1 MIAIFGGLGAAVLW
15 AAANLASSRS
25 SRMIGASSALAWMM
39 FVGLAVTAP
48 FVPFAGPL
56 PSLTPILA
64 FWLAASG
71 LGSVIGLFFVYR
83 GLRIGKVGPVL
94 AIASTEGAIAA
105 VVAVIAGEQLTIPV
119 AVMLIV
125 IAVGIAVVALATGD
139 TADAGTAETAGAAAI
154 AGDTVDEVAGKD
166 AGPSPAATK
175 PRRGADRQ
183 AALFGTA
190 GAIAFGFSI
199 YGTAQ
204 AGMTLPIVL
213 AIMPARV
220 TGVVFVFIPM
230 ALAGRLKMTRGAAPL
245 VVITALGEVLGNA
258 VYVLGARESIA
269 IAAVLA
275 CQYAAVGA
283 VAAFFLFRER
293 LSMLQRSGVA
303 AIAVGVAILTAV
315 RT

>member
-1 MIAIFGGLGAAVLW
+1 VAQTASVIAILGGLGAAFLW
-15 AAANLASSRS
+15 AAANLASARS
-25 SRMIGASSALAWMM
+25 SRLIGASSALAWMM
-39 FVGLAVTAP
+39 LIGLVVTAP
-48 FVPFAGPL
+48 LVPFAGPL
-56 PSLTPILA
+56 PPLTPALA

-105 VVAVIAGEQLTIPV
+105 VVAVIAGERLTIPV
-119 AVMLIV
+119 ALMLGV
-125 IAVGIAVVALATGD
+125 IAVAIAVVALATGD
-139 TADAGTAETAGAAAI
+139 AAEANGGAGDHGAAA
-154 AGDTVDEVAGKD
+154 T
-166 AGPSPAATK
+166 SPVVRPGRSAE
-175 PRRGADRQ
+175 RQ
-183 AALFGTA
+183 ATLFGTA

-204 AGMTLPIVL
+204 AGLSLPIII

-220 TGVVFVFIPM
+220 AGVALVFVPM
-230 ALAGRLKMTRGAAPL
+230 ALAGRLRMTRQAAPL
-245 VVITALGEVLGNA
+245 VVITALGEVLGNVA
-258 VYVLGARESIA
+258 YVVGARESIA

-275 CQYAAVGA
+275 CQYAAIGA

-293 LSMLQRSGVA
+293 LSLLQRSGVV

>member
-1 MIAIFGGLGAAVLW
+1 MIAILGGLGAAFLW

-25 SRMIGASSALAWMM
+25 SRLIGASSTLATMM
-39 FVGLAVTAP
+39 LVGLLFTLP

-56 PSLTPILA
+56 PPLTPILA

-105 VVAVIAGEQLTIPV
+105 VVAVIAGERLTVLV
-119 AVMLIV
+119 ALMLV
-125 IAVGIAVVALATGD
+125 LIAVGIAVVALATGD
-139 TADAGTAETAGAAAI
+139 APEATGGIGAAPP
-154 AGDTVDEVAGKD
+154 T
-166 AGPSPAATK
+166 AAEAAAPR
-175 PRRGADRQ
+175 PRRSAERQ

-204 AGMTLPIVL
+204 AGIALPIMI

-220 TGVVFVFIPM
+220 AGVALVFIPM
-230 ALAGRLKMTRGAAPL
+230 ALAGRLRMTRRAAPL
-245 VVITALGEVLGNA
+245 VVITALGEVLGNMA
-258 VYVLGARESIA
+258 YIVGARESIA

-293 LSMLQRSGVA
+293 LSPLQRSGVV

>member
-1 MIAIFGGLGAAVLW
+1 MIAILGGLGAAFLW
-15 AAANLASSRS
+15 AAANLASARS
-25 SRMIGASSALAWMM
+25 SRLIGASSALAWMM
-39 FVGLAVTAP
+39 LVGLVVTAP
-48 FVPFAGPL
+48 LAPFAGPL
-56 PSLTPILA
+56 PQLTPALA

-105 VVAVIAGEQLTIPV
+105 VVAVIAGERLTIPV
-119 AVMLIV
+119 ALMLVV

-139 TADAGTAETAGAAAI
+139 AAVTAGDHGVTATAGA
-154 AGDTVDEVAGKD
+154 
-166 AGPSPAATK
+166 SPVLRPGRSAE
-175 PRRGADRQ
+175 RQ

-204 AGMTLPIVL
+204 AGLSLPIII

-220 TGVVFVFIPM
+220 AGVALVFVPM
-230 ALAGRLKMTRGAAPL
+230 ALAGHLRMTRRAAPL
-245 VVITALGEVLGNA
+245 VVITALGEVLGNVA
-258 VYVLGARESIA
+258 YVVGARESIA

-293 LSMLQRSGVA
+293 LSLLQRSGVV
-303 AIAVGVAILTAV
+303 AIAVGVAILTAA

>member
-1 MIAIFGGLGAAVLW
+1 VIAILGGLGAAFLW
-15 AAANLASSRS
+15 AAANLASARS
-25 SRMIGASSALAWMM
+25 SRLIGASSALAWMM
-39 FVGLAVTAP
+39 LIGLVVTAP
-48 FVPFAGPL
+48 LVPFAGPL
-56 PSLTPILA
+56 PPLTPALA
-64 FWLAASG
+64 FWLAAAG

-105 VVAVIAGEQLTIPV
+105 VVAVIAGERLTIPV
-119 AVMLIV
+119 ALMLGV
-125 IAVGIAVVALATGD
+125 IAVAIAVVALATGD
-139 TADAGTAETAGAAAI
+139 AAEANGAA
-154 AGDTVDEVAGKD
+154 GDHGVT
-166 AGPSPAATK
+166 ATSLVLR
-175 PRRGADRQ
+175 PGRSAERQ
-183 AALFGTA
+183 ATLFGTA

-204 AGMTLPIVL
+204 AGLSLPIII

-220 TGVVFVFIPM
+220 AGVALVFVPM
-230 ALAGRLKMTRGAAPL
+230 ALAGRLRMTRHAAPL

-258 VYVLGARESIA
+258 AYVVGARESIA

-275 CQYAAVGA
+275 CQYAAIGA

-293 LSMLQRSGVA
+293 LSLPQRSGVV

-315 RT
+315 KT

>member
-1 MIAIFGGLGAAVLW
+1 MIAILGGLSAAFLW
-15 AAANLASSRS
+15 AAANLASARS
-25 SRMIGASSALAWMM
+25 SRIIGASSALGWMM
-39 FVGLAVTAP
+39 LVGLVVTAP
-48 FVPFAGPL
+48 LVPFAGPL
-56 PSLTPILA
+56 PPLTPALA
-64 FWLAASG
+64 FWLAAAG

-105 VVAVIAGEQLTIPV
+105 VVAVIAGERLTIPV
-119 AVMLIV
+119 ALMLGV

-139 TADAGTAETAGAAAI
+139 AAEANGASGDHGVTATAGLTAA
-154 AGDTVDEVAGKD
+154 
-166 AGPSPAATK
+166 SPVLRPGRSAE
-175 PRRGADRQ
+175 RQ
-183 AALFGTA
+183 ATLFGTA

-204 AGMTLPIVL
+204 AGLSLPIII

-220 TGVVFVFIPM
+220 AGVALVFVPM
-230 ALAGRLKMTRGAAPL
+230 ALAGRLRMTRRAAPL
-245 VVITALGEVLGNA
+245 VVITALGEVLGNVA
-258 VYVLGARESIA
+258 YVVGARESIA
-269 IAAVLA
+269 IAAILA

-293 LSMLQRSGVA
+293 LSLLQRSGVV
-303 AIAVGVAILTAV
+303 AIALGVAILTAV

>member
-1 MIAIFGGLGAAVLW
+1 MIAILGGLSAAFLW
-15 AAANLASSRS
+15 AAANLASARS
-25 SRMIGASSALAWMM
+25 SRIIGASSALGWMM
-39 FVGLAVTAP
+39 LVGLVVTAP
-48 FVPFAGPL
+48 LVPFAGPL
-56 PSLTPILA
+56 PPLTPALA

-105 VVAVIAGEQLTIPV
+105 VVAVIAGERLTIPV
-119 AVMLIV
+119 ALMLGV

-139 TADAGTAETAGAAAI
+139 AGAAGDHGVTAT
-154 AGDTVDEVAGKD
+154 AGLTA
-166 AGPSPAATK
+166 ASPVLRPGRSAE
-175 PRRGADRQ
+175 RQ

-204 AGMTLPIVL
+204 AGLSLPIII

-220 TGVVFVFIPM
+220 AGVALVFVPM
-230 ALAGRLKMTRGAAPL
+230 ALAGRLRMTRRAAPL
-245 VVITALGEVLGNA
+245 VVITALGEVLGNVA
-258 VYVLGARESIA
+258 YVVGARESIA

-293 LSMLQRSGVA
+293 LSPLQRSGVV

>member
-1 MIAIFGGLGAAVLW
+1 MIAILGGFGAAFLW
-15 AAANLASSRS
+15 AAANLASARS
-25 SRMIGASSALAWMM
+25 SRIIGASSALAWMM
-39 FVGLAVTAP
+39 LIGLVVTVP
-48 FVPFAGPL
+48 LVPFAGPL
-56 PSLTPILA
+56 PQLTPTLA
-64 FWLAASG
+64 CWLAASG

-105 VVAVIAGEQLTIPV
+105 VVAVIAGESLTIP
-119 AVMLIV
+119 AALMLAV

-139 TADAGTAETAGAAAI
+139 AAPGEGAEAADTTPATT
-154 AGDTVDEVAGKD
+154 
-166 AGPSPAATK
+166 AATK
-175 PRRGADRQ
+175 PNQRPARSADRQ

-204 AGMTLPIVL
+204 AGLSLPIVL

-220 TGVVFVFIPM
+220 TGVALVFIPM
-230 ALAGRLKMTRGAAPL
+230 ALAGRLRMTRRAVPL

-258 VYVLGARESIA
+258 AYVVGARESIA

-293 LSMLQRSGVA
+293 LSLLQRSGVA
-303 AIAVGVAILTAV
+303 AIAIGVAILTAV
-315 RT
+315 RA

>member
-1 MIAIFGGLGAAVLW
+1 MIAILGGLGAAFLW
-15 AAANLASSRS
+15 AAANLASARS
-25 SRMIGASSALAWMM
+25 SRLIGASSALGTMM
-39 FVGLAVTAP
+39 FVGLVITLP

-56 PSLTPILA
+56 PPLTPILA
-64 FWLAASG
+64 FWLTASG

-105 VVAVIAGEQLTIPV
+105 VVAVIAGERLTILV
-119 AVMLIV
+119 ALMLAVIV
-125 IAVGIAVVALATGD
+125 VGIAVVALATGD
-139 TADAGTAETAGAAAI
+139 AAEATGAIGADLETAHVDAA
-154 AGDTVDEVAGKD
+154 KR
-166 AGPSPAATK
+166 
-175 PRRGADRQ
+175 PRHSVERQ

-204 AGMTLPIVL
+204 AGLSLPVII
-213 AIMPARV
+213 AILPARV
-220 TGVVFVFIPM
+220 AGVALVFIPL
-230 ALAGRLKMTRGAAPL
+230 ALAGRLQMSRRAAPL
-245 VVITALGEVLGNA
+245 VVITALGEVLGNVA
-258 VYVLGARESIA
+258 YVIGARESIA

-283 VAAFFLFRER
+283 VAAFFLFHER
-293 LSMLQRSGVA
+293 LAPLQRSGVV

>member
-1 MIAIFGGLGAAVLW
+1 MAQTAAVIAILGGLGAAFLW
-15 AAANLASSRS
+15 AAANLASARS
-25 SRMIGASSALAWMM
+25 SRLIGASSALAWMM
-39 FVGLAVTAP
+39 LIGLVVTAP
-48 FVPFAGPL
+48 LVPFAGPL
-56 PSLTPILA
+56 PPLTPALA

-105 VVAVIAGEQLTIPV
+105 VVAVIAGERLTIPV
-119 AVMLIV
+119 ALMLGV
-125 IAVGIAVVALATGD
+125 IAVAIAVVALATGD
-139 TADAGTAETAGAAAI
+139 AAEANGAAGDHGAAA
-154 AGDTVDEVAGKD
+154 T
-166 AGPSPAATK
+166 SPAVRPGRSAE
-175 PRRGADRQ
+175 RQ
-183 AALFGTA
+183 ATLFGTA

-204 AGMTLPIVL
+204 AGLSLPIII

-220 TGVVFVFIPM
+220 AGVALVFVPM
-230 ALAGRLKMTRGAAPL
+230 ALAGRLRMTRHAAPL
-245 VVITALGEVLGNA
+245 VVITALGEVLGNVA
-258 VYVLGARESIA
+258 YVVGARESIA

-275 CQYAAVGA
+275 CQYAAIGA

-293 LSMLQRSGVA
+293 LSLLQRSGVV

>member
-1 MIAIFGGLGAAVLW
+1 V
-15 AAANLASSRS
+15 
-25 SRMIGASSALAWMM
+25 
-39 FVGLAVTAP
+39 VTAP
-48 FVPFAGPL
+48 LVPFAGPL
-56 PSLTPILA
+56 PPLTPALA

-105 VVAVIAGEQLTIPV
+105 VVAVIAGERLTIPV
-119 AVMLIV
+119 ALMLGV
-125 IAVGIAVVALATGD
+125 IAVAIAVVALATGD
-139 TADAGTAETAGAAAI
+139 AAEANGAA
-154 AGDTVDEVAGKD
+154 GDHGVT
-166 AGPSPAATK
+166 ATSLVLR
-175 PRRGADRQ
+175 PGRSAERQ
-183 AALFGTA
+183 ATLFGTA

-204 AGMTLPIVL
+204 AGLSLPIII

-220 TGVVFVFIPM
+220 AGVALVFVPM
-230 ALAGRLKMTRGAAPL
+230 ALAGRLRMTRHAAPL
-245 VVITALGEVLGNA
+245 VVITALGEVLGNVA
-258 VYVLGARESIA
+258 YVVGARESIA

-275 CQYAAVGA
+275 CQYAAIGA

-293 LSMLQRSGVA
+293 LSLLQRSGVV

>member
-1 MIAIFGGLGAAVLW
+1 MIAILGGLSAAFLW
-15 AAANLASSRS
+15 AAANLASARS
-25 SRMIGASSALAWMM
+25 SRIIGASSALGWMM
-39 FVGLAVTAP
+39 LVGLVVTAP
-48 FVPFAGPL
+48 LVPFAGPL
-56 PSLTPILA
+56 PPLTPALA

-105 VVAVIAGEQLTIPV
+105 VVAVIAGERLTIPV
-119 AVMLIV
+119 ALMLGV

-139 TADAGTAETAGAAAI
+139 AGAAGA
-154 AGDTVDEVAGKD
+154 AGDHGVTATAGLT
-166 AGPSPAATK
+166 AASPVLRPGRSAE
-175 PRRGADRQ
+175 RQ
-183 AALFGTA
+183 ATLFGTA

-204 AGMTLPIVL
+204 AGLSLPIII

-220 TGVVFVFIPM
+220 AGVALVFVPM
-230 ALAGRLKMTRGAAPL
+230 ALAGRLRMTRRAAPL
-245 VVITALGEVLGNA
+245 VVITALGEVLGNVA
-258 VYVLGARESIA
+258 YVVGARESIA

-293 LSMLQRSGVA
+293 LSPLQRSGVV

>member
-1 MIAIFGGLGAAVLW
+1 MIAILGGLGAAFLW

-25 SRMIGASSALAWMM
+25 SRLIGASSALAWMM
-39 FVGLAVTAP
+39 LVGLVVTVPLA
-48 FVPFAGPL
+48 PFAGPL
-56 PSLTPILA
+56 PQLTPALA

-105 VVAVIAGEQLTIPV
+105 VVAVIAGERLTIPV
-119 AVMLIV
+119 VLMLVV

-139 TADAGTAETAGAAAI
+139 AAEADGTSGP
-154 AGDTVDEVAGKD
+154 AGDHGVTAT
-166 AGPSPAATK
+166 SPVLRPGRSAE
-175 PRRGADRQ
+175 RQ
-183 AALFGTA
+183 ATLFGTA

-204 AGMTLPIVL
+204 AGLALPIII

-220 TGVVFVFIPM
+220 AGVALVFVPM
-230 ALAGRLKMTRGAAPL
+230 ALAGRLRMTRRAAPL
-245 VVITALGEVLGNA
+245 VVITALGEVLGNVA
-258 VYVLGARESIA
+258 YVVGARESIA

-293 LSMLQRSGVA
+293 LSLLQRSGVV